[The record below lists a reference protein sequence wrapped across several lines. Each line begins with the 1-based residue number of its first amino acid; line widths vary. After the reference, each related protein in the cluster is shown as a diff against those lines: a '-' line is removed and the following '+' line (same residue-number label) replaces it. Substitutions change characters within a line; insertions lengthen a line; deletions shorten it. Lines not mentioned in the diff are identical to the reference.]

1 MKKIIILLILLL
13 LPITINA
20 EQIKTDT
27 VLIGTT
33 IGKETNDTVLANI
46 AFYQNDLG
54 EFGITGT
61 IENKIPLNTNYE
73 LVVNYYDLYNNKVFS
88 QELEEV
94 IKPHKSKDI
103 ITKTNINENPVIYS
117 ISKYQF

>member
-27 VLIGTT
+27 VLIGTS
-33 IGKETNDTVLANI
+33 IGKETHDTALSNI
-46 AFYQNDLG
+46 TFYQNELG

-61 IENKIPLNTNYE
+61 IKNKIPLKTNYE

-94 IKPHKSKDI
+94 VKPKRQNFFDRFLNLVKEIDSQED
-103 ITKTNINENPVIYS
+103 N
-117 ISKYQF
+117 